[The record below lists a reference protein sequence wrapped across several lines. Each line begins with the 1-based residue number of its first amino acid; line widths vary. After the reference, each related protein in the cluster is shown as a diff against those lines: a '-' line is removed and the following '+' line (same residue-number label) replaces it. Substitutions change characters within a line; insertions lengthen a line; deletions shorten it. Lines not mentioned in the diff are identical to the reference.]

1 VVAQNL
7 EIGRTGS
14 PVERKW
20 SRVLLWGEA
29 VAHVEEGGGAL
40 GGFLSQSGKGEE
52 GRMGGWGGAV

>member
-1 VVAQNL
+1 VAVVAQNP

-14 PVERKW
+14 PVERKR

-29 VAHVEEGGGAL
+29 VARVEEGGGAL

-52 GRMGGWGGAV
+52 G